1 MLIFTNRALLNKADE
16 TAFGTRFEPGSERI
30 GFAQVQRGTSA
41 WQVSDMHADASEA
54 DAIVALMQVFAGAR
68 PVLVYLHGN
77 NNTPASC
84 FERCARFASLYNV
97 EVVGFSWPSEGVLP
111 DGRRGVGTSAD
122 GSGNETNLSVVIP
135 QNRTALG
142 IQDIIGRYKQA
153 KLNAELSIDALAHFF
168 RVLGG
173 ARLAAG
179 HQPYSLAV
187 HSLGAHFLRSTLDV
201 AGNDDALLTAHNV
214 ALLAACTRAAGH
226 REWLQKLASA
236 GQIFVTY
243 NNADTV
249 LAGAQIADG
258 GEIKLGANPGG
269 DLLDSEAM
277 RYIDFTGAS
286 NDLLGHNYF
295 VDGAMST
302 KKKRVLKRIFNS
314 EHDIQGSELP
324 RNVYPVGCD
333 ERTLTCFMAAPRV
346 VDGGGDGG

>member
-1 MLIFTNRALLNKADE
+1 MLIFTNRALQDKADE

-30 GFAQVQRGTSA
+30 GFAQVQASAGA
-41 WQVSDMHADASEA
+41 WQVSDVHADASEA
-54 DAIVALMQVFAGAR
+54 DAIVALMHTFSGAR

-84 FERCARFASLYNV
+84 FERCARFASLYDV
-97 EVVGFSWPSEGVLP
+97 EIIGFSWPSEGALP
-111 DGRRGVGTSAD
+111 DGRRGVGTRAD
-122 GSGNETNLSVVIP
+122 SSGNEASLSVVIP
-135 QNRTALG
+135 QNRTASG
-142 IQDIIGRYKQA
+142 IQDIVGRYKQA
-153 KLNAELSIDALAHFF
+153 KLNAELSIDALARFF
-168 RVLGG
+168 RIVGG

-179 HQPYSLAV
+179 HQPFSLAV

-201 AGNDDALLTAHNV
+201 AGNVDALSTARNI
-214 ALLAACTRAAGH
+214 ALLAACTRAGGH
-226 REWLQKLASA
+226 REWLQKLACE

-243 NNADTV
+243 NNADAV

-258 GEIKLGANPGG
+258 GEVKLGANPGG
-269 DLLDSEAM
+269 DLLDGDAM

-302 KKKRVLKRIFNS
+302 KKRRVLKRIFSS
-314 EHDIQGSELP
+314 ERDIQGSELP

-346 VDGGGDGG
+346 VDGGGG

>member
-1 MLIFTNRALLNKADE
+1 MLIFTNRALQDKADE
-16 TAFGTRFEPGSERI
+16 TAFGTRFDPGSERI
-30 GFAQVQRGTSA
+30 GFAQVQGNAGT
-41 WQVSDMHADASEA
+41 WQVSDVHADASEA
-54 DAIVALMQVFAGAR
+54 DAIVALMSAFAGAR

-84 FERCARFASLYNV
+84 FERCARFDSLYDV
-97 EVVGFSWPSEGVLP
+97 EMVGFSWASEGFLP
-111 DGRRGVGTSAD
+111 DGSSGVGTRAD
-122 GSGNETNLSVVIP
+122 SSGNEANLSFVIP
-135 QNRTALG
+135 QNRTTSR

-153 KLNAELSIDALAHFF
+153 KLNAELSIDALARFF
-168 RVLGG
+168 RVLGS
-173 ARLAAG
+173 ARLAAD
-179 HQPYSLAV
+179 HQPFSLAV

-201 AGNDDALLTAHNV
+201 AGNDDALMTAHNV

-226 REWLQKLASA
+226 REWLQKLASE

-258 GEIKLGANPGG
+258 GEVKLGANPGG

-277 RYIDFTGAS
+277 RYIDFTGS
-286 NDLLGHNYF
+286 STDLLGHDYF

-302 KKKRVLKRIFNS
+302 KKKRVLKRIFSS
-314 EHDIQGSELP
+314 ERDIQGSELP

-333 ERTLTCFMAAPRV
+333 ERTLTCFMAAPRI
-346 VDGGGDGG
+346 VDGGGG